1 MSTKKRITIAE
12 VRDALKS
19 ESEVAVGCTDGLD
32 EVCREAISKMMTTTE
47 WLHREFTDEEIKNAM
62 RAYWKEKGAGYH
74 EFV

>member
-1 MSTKKRITIAE
+1 MNTKKRITIAE

-19 ESEVAVGCTDGLD
+19 ESGVAVGCTDGLD
-32 EVCREAISKMMTTTE
+32 EVCRMAVAKMMESTE

-62 RAYWKEKGAGYH
+62 RAYWKEQGAGYY